1 MFMRGKNK
9 KRMTGEGLSWQESIE
24 DMYVPF
30 FAFQSEMFMAVVCFV
45 CVGLT
50 WILVIVFLW

>member
-1 MFMRGKNK
+1 MAGKY
-9 KRMTGEGLSWQESIE
+9 RRH
-24 DMYVPF
+24 VCAFFFF